1 MSSDGSSDLQL
12 NGFLK
17 NRRPVRNESC
27 WPISRSII
35 KIGCLRGQK
44 FYDSPST
51 EKPIRQRNEIQNVH
65 IMVKRNQERIYSR
78 LKEVKEMQSGFPG
91 GKAKLK
97 DSRINIEECYRILGI
112 SLGASLHEIKQ
123 AYRNLAKV
131 WHPHKCEENTR
142 LRGKAEKQ
150 LAC

>member
-17 NRRPVRNESC
+17 NRRPARNESC

-35 KIGCLRGQK
+35 KIGFLRGQK
-44 FYDSPST
+44 FYGSPST

-65 IMVKRNQERIYSR
+65 LMVKRNQERIYSR
-78 LKEVKEMQSGFPG
+78 LREVKEMQSGFPG

-97 DSRINIEECYRILGI
+97 DSRINIEECYEY
-112 SLGASLHEIKQ
+112 SAF
-123 AYRNLAKV
+123 
-131 WHPHKCEENTR
+131 P
-142 LRGKAEKQ
+142 
-150 LAC
+150 